1 MSARVPTSRAYWNL
15 RGEQVMDNVFDR
27 ETVTAPSQPYL
38 VPVDVDVHE
47 PTTKPTESSERR
59 SPSTWL
65 LPLISGIAVAG
76 VICSAWLVSSL
87 QRSRLELERQQS
99 AALIEQLREQVAA
112 QESRAEETAT
122 PEDASLAIQSL
133 EPLTVPIQQPP
144 IQQPPIQQ
152 PLTVEPLVSDQALAP
167 MGPIPQLTGVVKGP
181 GGSSSAIFQLGQG
194 SVSAGIGEGI
204 GSSGWVLSEVTDS
217 GAVISRNGQR
227 QTLSVGGLF

>member
-1 MSARVPTSRAYWNL
+1 VSARVPTSRAYWNL
-15 RGEQVMDNVFDR
+15 RAEQVMDSVFDR
-27 ETVTAPSQPYL
+27 ETVAAPSQPHL

-47 PTTKPTESSERR
+47 PTTKPTEASERS

-87 QRSRLELERQQS
+87 QRSRLERERKQN

-122 PEDASLAIQSL
+122 PEEASLAIQSL
-133 EPLTVPIQQPP
+133 EPLTVPIQQP
-144 IQQPPIQQ
+144 
-152 PLTVEPLVSDQALAP
+152 LTVEPT
-167 MGPIPQLTGVVKGP
+167 PQLTGVVQGP

-194 SVSAGIGEGI
+194 SVSAGIGEAI
-204 GSSGWVLSEVTDS
+204 GSSGWVLSKVTDS

>member
-1 MSARVPTSRAYWNL
+1 MPARVPTSRAYWNL
-15 RGEQVMDNVFDR
+15 RAEQVMDNVFDR
-27 ETVTAPSQPYL
+27 GTATTPTQPKM

-47 PTTKPTESSERR
+47 PTTKPSEPSERR

-65 LPLISGIAVAG
+65 LPLISGIAVTG
-76 VICSAWLVSSL
+76 VIASVWLVSSL
-87 QRSRLELERQQS
+87 QRSRLQLERQQS

-112 QESRAEETAT
+112 QESRAEDTAT
-122 PEDASLAIQSL
+122 PEDASIAIQSL
-133 EPLTVPIQQPP
+133 EPLTVPIQQP
-144 IQQPPIQQ
+144 
-152 PLTVEPLVSDQALAP
+152 LTVEPLGSDQALAP
-167 MGPIPQLTGVVKGP
+167 MPPLPQLTGVVKGP

-194 SVSAGIGEGI
+194 SVSAGIGEAI

>member
-15 RGEQVMDNVFDR
+15 RAEQVMDNVFDR
-27 ETVTAPSQPYL
+27 ETVTAPSQPHL
-38 VPVDVDVHE
+38 VPVDVDVDVHE
-47 PTTKPTESSERR
+47 PTTKPSEPSERR

-87 QRSRLELERQQS
+87 QRSRLELERKQNG
-99 AALIEQLREQVAA
+99 ALIEQLREQVAA
-112 QESRAEETAT
+112 RESRAEETAT

-133 EPLTVPIQQPP
+133 EPLTVPIQQP
-144 IQQPPIQQ
+144 
-152 PLTVEPLVSDQALAP
+152 LTVEPT
-167 MGPIPQLTGVVKGP
+167 PQLTGVVKGP
-181 GGSSSAIFQLGQG
+181 FGSSSAIFQLGQG
-194 SVSAGIGEGI
+194 SVSAGINEAI

>member
-15 RGEQVMDNVFDR
+15 RAEQVMDNVFDR
-27 ETVTAPSQPYL
+27 ETVTAPSQPHL

-47 PTTKPTESSERR
+47 PTTQPSEPSERR

-87 QRSRLELERQQS
+87 QRSRLELERKQN

-112 QESRAEETAT
+112 RESRAEETAT
-122 PEDASLAIQSL
+122 PEEASLAIQSL

-144 IQQPPIQQ
+144 IQQP
-152 PLTVEPLVSDQALAP
+152 LTVEPT
-167 MGPIPQLTGVVKGP
+167 PQLTGVVKGP

-194 SVSAGIGEGI
+194 SVSAGIGEAI

>member
-1 MSARVPTSRAYWNL
+1 VSARVPTSRAYWNL
-15 RGEQVMDNVFDR
+15 RAEQVMDSVFDR
-27 ETVTAPSQPYL
+27 ETVAAPSQPHL

-47 PTTKPTESSERR
+47 PTTKPTEASERS

-87 QRSRLELERQQS
+87 QRSRLERERKQN

-122 PEDASLAIQSL
+122 PEEASLAIQSL
-133 EPLTVPIQQPP
+133 EPLTVPIQQP
-144 IQQPPIQQ
+144 
-152 PLTVEPLVSDQALAP
+152 LTVEPT
-167 MGPIPQLTGVVKGP
+167 PQLTGVVQGP

-194 SVSAGIGEGI
+194 SVSAGIGEAI
-204 GSSGWVLSEVTDS
+204 GSSGWVLSKVTDS
-217 GAVISRNGQR
+217 SAVISRNGQR

>member
-1 MSARVPTSRAYWNL
+1 
-15 RGEQVMDNVFDR
+15 MDNVFDR
-27 ETVTAPSQPYL
+27 ETVTAPSQPHL

-122 PEDASLAIQSL
+122 PEEASLAIQSL
-133 EPLTVPIQQPP
+133 EPLTVPIQQP
-144 IQQPPIQQ
+144 
-152 PLTVEPLVSDQALAP
+152 LTVEPT
-167 MGPIPQLTGVVKGP
+167 PQLTGVVKGP

-194 SVSAGIGEGI
+194 SVSAGIGEAI

>member
-1 MSARVPTSRAYWNL
+1 M
-15 RGEQVMDNVFDR
+15 FDR
-27 ETVTAPSQPYL
+27 ETVTVPSQPHL

-47 PTTKPTESSERR
+47 PTTQPSEPSERR

-87 QRSRLELERQQS
+87 QRSRLELERKQN

-112 QESRAEETAT
+112 RESRAEETAT
-122 PEDASLAIQSL
+122 PEEASLAIQSL
-133 EPLTVPIQQPP
+133 EPLTM
-144 IQQPPIQQ
+144 PIQQ
-152 PLTVEPLVSDQALAP
+152 PLTVEPLGSDQALAP
-167 MGPIPQLTGVVKGP
+167 MGPIPQLTGVVQGP

-194 SVSAGIGEGI
+194 SVSAGIGEAI

>member
-1 MSARVPTSRAYWNL
+1 MPARVPTSRAYWNL
-15 RGEQVMDNVFDR
+15 RAEQVMDNVFDR
-27 ETVTAPSQPYL
+27 ETVTAPSQPHL

-47 PTTKPTESSERR
+47 PTTKPSEPSERR

-87 QRSRLELERQQS
+87 QRSRLELERKQN

-122 PEDASLAIQSL
+122 PEEAALAIQSL
-133 EPLTVPIQQPP
+133 EPLTVPIQQP
-144 IQQPPIQQ
+144 
-152 PLTVEPLVSDQALAP
+152 LTVEPT
-167 MGPIPQLTGVVKGP
+167 PQLTGVVKGP
-181 GGSSSAIFQLGQG
+181 GDSSSAIFQLGQG
-194 SVSAGIGEGI
+194 SVSAGIGEAI

>member
-15 RGEQVMDNVFDR
+15 RAEQVMDNVFDR
-27 ETVTAPSQPYL
+27 ETVTAPSQPHL

-87 QRSRLELERQQS
+87 QRSRLELERKQN

-112 QESRAEETAT
+112 RESRAEETAT
-122 PEDASLAIQSL
+122 PEEASLAIQSL
-133 EPLTVPIQQPP
+133 EPLTVPIQQP
-144 IQQPPIQQ
+144 
-152 PLTVEPLVSDQALAP
+152 LTVEPT
-167 MGPIPQLTGVVKGP
+167 PQLTGVVKGP

-194 SVSAGIGEGI
+194 SVSAGIGEAI

>member
-1 MSARVPTSRAYWNL
+1 MPARVPTSPAYWNL
-15 RGEQVMDNVFDR
+15 RAEQVMDNVFDR
-27 ETVTAPSQPYL
+27 ETVTAPSQPHL
-38 VPVDVDVHE
+38 VPVDVNVHE
-47 PTTKPTESSERR
+47 PTTKPSEPSERR
-59 SPSTWL
+59 SPSIWL

-87 QRSRLELERQQS
+87 QRSRLELERKQN

-112 QESRAEETAT
+112 QESRAEGTAT

-133 EPLTVPIQQPP
+133 EPLTVPIQQPF
-144 IQQPPIQQ
+144 
-152 PLTVEPLVSDQALAP
+152 TVEPLSSDQALAP

-194 SVSAGIGEGI
+194 SVSAGIGEAI

>member
-15 RGEQVMDNVFDR
+15 RAEQVMDNVFDR
-27 ETVTAPSQPYL
+27 ETVTAPNQPHL
-38 VPVDVDVHE
+38 VPVDVAVHE
-47 PTTKPTESSERR
+47 PTTKPTEASERR

-87 QRSRLELERQQS
+87 QRSRLELERKQN

-122 PEDASLAIQSL
+122 PEEASLAIQSL
-133 EPLTVPIQQPP
+133 EPLTVPIQQP
-144 IQQPPIQQ
+144 
-152 PLTVEPLVSDQALAP
+152 LTVEPT
-167 MGPIPQLTGVVKGP
+167 PQLTGVVKGP

-194 SVSAGIGEGI
+194 SVSAGIGEAI

>member
-1 MSARVPTSRAYWNL
+1 
-15 RGEQVMDNVFDR
+15 MDNVFDR
-27 ETVTAPSQPYL
+27 ETVTAPSQPHL

-47 PTTKPTESSERR
+47 PTTQPSQPSERR

-65 LPLISGIAVAG
+65 LPLISGIAVTG

-99 AALIEQLREQVAA
+99 AALIEQLREKVAA
-112 QESRAEETAT
+112 QESRAEGTAT

-133 EPLTVPIQQPP
+133 EPLTVPIQQPF
-144 IQQPPIQQ
+144 
-152 PLTVEPLVSDQALAP
+152 TVEPLSSDQALAP

-194 SVSAGIGEGI
+194 SVSAGIGEAI
-204 GSSGWVLSEVTDS
+204 GSSGWVRSEVTDS

>member
-1 MSARVPTSRAYWNL
+1 
-15 RGEQVMDNVFDR
+15 MDNVFDR
-27 ETVTAPSQPYL
+27 ETVTAPSQPHL

-47 PTTKPTESSERR
+47 PTTKPSEPSERR

-87 QRSRLELERQQS
+87 QRSRLELERKQN

-112 QESRAEETAT
+112 QESRTEETAT
-122 PEDASLAIQSL
+122 PEEASLAIQSL
-133 EPLTVPIQQPP
+133 EPLTVPIQQP
-144 IQQPPIQQ
+144 
-152 PLTVEPLVSDQALAP
+152 LTVEPLGSSQALAP
-167 MGPIPQLTGVVKGP
+167 MRPIPQLTGVVKGP

-194 SVSAGIGEGI
+194 SVSSGIGEAI
-204 GSSGWVLSEVTDS
+204 GSSGWVLSEVTES

>member
-15 RGEQVMDNVFDR
+15 RAEQVMDNVFDR
-27 ETVTAPSQPYL
+27 ETVTAPSQAHL

-47 PTTKPTESSERR
+47 PTTKPSEPRERR

-65 LPLISGIAVAG
+65 LPLISGIAVTG
-76 VICSAWLVSSL
+76 VIGSAWLVSSL
-87 QRSRLELERQQS
+87 QRSRLQLERQQS

-112 QESRAEETAT
+112 QESRAEDTAT
-122 PEDASLAIQSL
+122 PEDASIAIQSL
-133 EPLTVPIQQPP
+133 EPLTL
-144 IQQPPIQQ
+144 PIQQ
-152 PLTVEPLVSDQALAP
+152 PLTVEPLGSDQALAP
-167 MGPIPQLTGVVKGP
+167 IGPIPQLTGVVKGP

-194 SVSAGIGEGI
+194 SAYAGIGKAI
-204 GSSGWVLSEVTDS
+204 GCSGWVLSKVTES

>member
-1 MSARVPTSRAYWNL
+1 MPARVPTSRAYWNL
-15 RGEQVMDNVFDR
+15 RAEQVMDNVFDR
-27 ETVTAPSQPYL
+27 ETVTVPSQPHL

-47 PTTKPTESSERR
+47 PTTKPTEPSERR

-87 QRSRLELERQQS
+87 QRSRLELERKQN
-99 AALIEQLREQVAA
+99 AALLEQLREQVAA

-122 PEDASLAIQSL
+122 PEEASLAIQSL
-133 EPLTVPIQQPP
+133 EPLTVPIQQP
-144 IQQPPIQQ
+144 
-152 PLTVEPLVSDQALAP
+152 LTVEPT
-167 MGPIPQLTGVVKGP
+167 PQLTGVVKGP

-194 SVSAGIGEGI
+194 SVSAGIGEAI

>member
-15 RGEQVMDNVFDR
+15 RAEQVMDYVFDR
-27 ETVTAPSQPYL
+27 ETVSTPSQPHL

-47 PTTKPTESSERR
+47 PTTQPREPRSERR

-65 LPLISGIAVAG
+65 LPLISGIAVTG

-87 QRSRLELERQQS
+87 QRSRLELERQEK
-99 AALIEQLREQVAA
+99 AALIEQLREQLAA
-112 QESRAEETAT
+112 QESRAEKTAT
-122 PEDASLAIQSL
+122 PEDAALAIQSL
-133 EPLTVPIQQPP
+133 EPLTVPIQQP
-144 IQQPPIQQ
+144 
-152 PLTVEPLVSDQALAP
+152 LRVEPLGSDQALAP

-181 GGSSSAIFQLGQG
+181 AGRSSAIFQLGQG

-204 GSSGWVLSEVTDS
+204 GSSGWVLSAVTDS

>member
-1 MSARVPTSRAYWNL
+1 MPARVPTSRAYWNL
-15 RGEQVMDNVFDR
+15 RAEQVMDNVFDR
-27 ETVTAPSQPYL
+27 ETVTAPSQPHL

-47 PTTKPTESSERR
+47 PTTKPSEPSERR

-87 QRSRLELERQQS
+87 QRSRLELERKQN

-112 QESRAEETAT
+112 QENRAEETTT

-133 EPLTVPIQQPP
+133 EPLTL
-144 IQQPPIQQ
+144 PIQQ
-152 PLTVEPLVSDQALAP
+152 PLMLEPLGSDQALAP

-194 SVSAGIGEGI
+194 SVSAGIGEAI

>member
-1 MSARVPTSRAYWNL
+1 
-15 RGEQVMDNVFDR
+15 
-27 ETVTAPSQPYL
+27 
-38 VPVDVDVHE
+38 
-47 PTTKPTESSERR
+47 
-59 SPSTWL
+59 
-65 LPLISGIAVAG
+65 
-76 VICSAWLVSSL
+76 
-87 QRSRLELERQQS
+87 
-99 AALIEQLREQVAA
+99 VAA
-112 QESRAEETAT
+112 QENREEETTT

-133 EPLTVPIQQPP
+133 EPLIVP

-152 PLTVEPLVSDQALAP
+152 PLTVEPLGSDQALAP

-194 SVSAGIGEGI
+194 SVSSGIGEAI

>member
-15 RGEQVMDNVFDR
+15 RAEQVMDQVFDR
-27 ETVTAPSQPYL
+27 ETVTAPSQPHL

-47 PTTKPTESSERR
+47 PTAPAPDRR
-59 SPSTWL
+59 SPTPWL
-65 LPLISGIAVAG
+65 LPLMSGVAVAG

-87 QRSRLELERQQS
+87 QRSHLELERQQS

-122 PEDASLAIQSL
+122 PEEASMALQSL
-133 EPLTVPIQQPP
+133 EPLTVPIQQP
-144 IQQPPIQQ
+144 
-152 PLTVEPLVSDQALAP
+152 LTVEPLSSDQALAP
-167 MGPIPQLTGVVKGP
+167 MRPIPQLTGVVMGP

-194 SVSAGIGEGI
+194 SVSAGIGEAI
-204 GSSGWVLSEVTDS
+204 GSSGWVLRKVTDS

>member
-1 MSARVPTSRAYWNL
+1 MPARVLTSRAYWNL
-15 RGEQVMDNVFDR
+15 RAEQVMDNVFDR
-27 ETVTAPSQPYL
+27 ETVTAPSQPHL

-47 PTTKPTESSERR
+47 PTTKPSEPSERR

-65 LPLISGIAVAG
+65 LPLISGVAIAG

-87 QRSRLELERQQS
+87 QRSRLELERKQN

-122 PEDASLAIQSL
+122 PEYASLAIQSL
-133 EPLTVPIQQPP
+133 EPLTG
-144 IQQPPIQQ
+144 PIQQ
-152 PLTVEPLVSDQALAP
+152 PLAVEPT
-167 MGPIPQLTGVVKGP
+167 PQLTGVVKGP

>member
-15 RGEQVMDNVFDR
+15 RAEQVMDNVFDR
-27 ETVTAPSQPYL
+27 ETVTTPTQPNV

-47 PTTKPTESSERR
+47 PTTKPTEASERR

-87 QRSRLELERQQS
+87 QRSRLELERKQN

-112 QESRAEETAT
+112 QQSRAEETAT
-122 PEDASLAIQSL
+122 REEASVALQSL
-133 EPLTVPIQQPP
+133 EPLTVPIQQP
-144 IQQPPIQQ
+144 
-152 PLTVEPLVSDQALAP
+152 LTVEPLSSDQALAP
-167 MGPIPQLTGVVKGP
+167 MGPIPQLTGVVQWP

-194 SVSAGIGEGI
+194 SVSAVIGEAI
-204 GSSGWVLSEVTDS
+204 DSSAWVLTDVTDS
-217 GAVISRNGQR
+217 SAVISRNGQR
-227 QTLSVGGLF
+227 QTLSTGGLF